1 MSRPAGSNSSS
12 PFVSPVF
19 GAIAKDTL
27 TPGDTVTIAFEGS
40 LSPFA
45 VIFSDR
51 SSGGQVTAV
60 TTVYACGSSFYI
72 RPTGG
77 SEPDR
82 VVSLA
87 IPTLSATVAEVAISY
102 IGGGDSGFFTLQ
114 NITLASAT
122 ATTTTSA
129 AASDGATVLNSNS
142 GVPSPPSATNSSRPI
157 SASETSSHHHVST
170 IIGGTIGAVVGALVL
185 LLALLLWTRRR
196 RRLARPATFHG
207 DRMVKSRDTTN
218 TSSPYF
224 DPFPVAPSRVHHQSH
239 SRGSSRNSSVDGATE
254 KTPVMRVYSRTVSS
268 QYSDDDPEQEQETTA
283 VGGMSEVGGGY
294 TRARTQSRL
303 SAPRTDRQMELE
315 ERIHDLQAQMISLS
329 DGTSGTSVDSQDSE
343 IQGLK
348 SKIKQLEELQ
358 SSDWALERSNQRP
371 DDLLS

>member
-1 MSRPAGSNSSS
+1 MFALETITVAPPTTTSPVSSS
-12 PFVSPVF
+12 TGMMP
-19 GAIAKDTL
+19 
-27 TPGDTVTIAFEGS
+27 S
-40 LSPFA
+40 L
-45 VIFSDR
+45 
-51 SSGGQVTAV
+51 
-60 TTVYACGSSFYI
+60 
-72 RPTGG
+72 
-77 SEPDR
+77 
-82 VVSLA
+82 
-87 IPTLSATVAEVAISY
+87 
-102 IGGGDSGFFTLQ
+102 
-114 NITLASAT
+114 
-122 ATTTTSA
+122 ATTTGA
-129 AASDGATVLNSNS
+129 PAS
-142 GVPSPPSATNSSRPI
+142 PSSATTSPSLI
-157 SASETSSHHHVST
+157 SATGSSHHRSA

-185 LLALLLWTRRR
+185 LLAFLLWTRRR